1 MAVLELS
8 GPSLAMQ
15 HFLYFLPLPQGQ
27 GAFRSAFTE
36 ASFYMPRPV
45 DGESSDGVVS
55 LVCRGSING
64 KDRTSGIAARRL
76 RRLRAHNS
84 RALHS

>member
-27 GAFRSAFTE
+27 DAFRSAFTE
-36 ASFYMPRPV
+36 ASFYMPRPIN
-45 DGESSDGVVS
+45 GESSDGAMS
-55 LVCRGSING
+55 LVCHGSING
-64 KDRTSGIAARRL
+64 KHSTTGIVARRL
-76 RRLRAHNS
+76 RQLCAHN
-84 RALHS
+84 